1 MQPAPDAPALCSGRS
16 GMWRGARAATA
27 ALTMFGRAAPRA
39 EIFPRLVPANTEDL
53 ANPPVDLMPAGAN
66 PAVIGN
72 WRLCCALLQPRV
84 PLCHHP
90 EPPADPKPRSDPRGP
105 SGHLGG

>member
-1 MQPAPDAPALCSGRS
+1 MQPGPNAPALCSGRS

-53 ANPPVDLMPAGAN
+53 ATRPVDLMPAGAK
-66 PAVIGN
+66 PAGIGN
-72 WRLCCALLQPRV
+72 WRLCCARLQAGL
-84 PLCHHP
+84 PLGHHAEEHGDRKQRIGTASQSAQP
-90 EPPADPKPRSDPRGP
+90 GD
-105 SGHLGG
+105 